1 MVLLGSGC
9 LSVQRRQYR
18 DWFFSS
24 HWPRCRTHSEPVSI
38 FPSPLPPPW
47 TSHGHLSTSWLQRP
61 PCPVCQRPWSLRA
74 IPYSADSIL
83 PFVPLSKDLPMM
95 AWGVRS
101 KLWYRVWHTSP
112 SLTSAWH
119 ALLPSVLSG
128 QLSLSLSNTRH
139 KPVST
144 SRLRLEHSS
153 PLSARR

>member
-38 FPSPLPPPW
+38 FPPPLPPPW

-74 IPYSADSIL
+74 IPYSADPIL
-83 PFVPLSKDLPMM
+83 PFVTALQRPSYDGLRGQVQTLIQGLAHVSVPNLCV
-95 AWGVRS
+95 AR
-101 KLWYRVWHTSP
+101 SP
-112 SLTSAWH
+112 SLRSLWSAFFESLKH
-119 ALLPSVLSG
+119 TPQASFNLEASSGTFFPSVC
-128 QLSLSLSNTRH
+128 
-139 KPVST
+139 P
-144 SRLRLEHSS
+144 
-153 PLSARR
+153 